1 MQTLNQYPRNVQIRA
16 ISKLIKKYGHI
27 GTITTGAATN
37 DCLVLF
43 GKYKLSLSGGT
54 LIINN
59 NYKLHIHPTEALG
72 ATPIPTGTTVTVNG
86 AAMVAINVRKIS
98 PDGANAIVWEI
109 EVAGDAIP
117 DDVPVIDMP
126 TVVSPAD
133 NTSNYASVSG
143 TVDDFAIEA
152 TASAMGMTI
161 GLDTYVSSD
170 WEIATDNVF
179 TDVVDS
185 VSAYTG
191 GLTWTSNGVLSNPL
205 NYYIRV
211 KHNGAAVSS
220 AWSTPSLFSL
230 GTITVPTTTHIN
242 TPVIVGFGPMYSGE
256 SGAGMFKSYPFLDAY
271 DPVDAGAFDHTYW
284 QIATDTAFT
293 TIVYEAASVGGF
305 DPMEAGGLFVDTTGL
320 LMDTY
325 SLSPASTYYVRGK
338 YVSVDPYESEYSAY
352 DTITIP

>member
-27 GTITTGAATN
+27 GTIATGVYSN

-59 NYKLHIHPTEALG
+59 NYKLHVHPTEALG

-86 AAMVAINVRKIS
+86 ADMVALSVRKIS

-109 EVAGDAIP
+109 EVAGESIP

-126 TVVSPAD
+126 TVTSPED
-133 NTSNYASVSG
+133 GTSDYASVSG
-143 TVDDFAIEA
+143 TMDDFAIEA
-152 TASAMGMTI
+152 TASAMSMTL
-161 GLDTYVSSD
+161 GVDTYVSSD
-170 WEIATDNVF
+170 WEIATDDAF
-179 TDVVDS
+179 TTVVDS
-185 VSAYTG
+185 VTGFTG
-191 GLTWTSNGVLSNPL
+191 GLTWTSNGVLTNPL

-220 AWSTPSLFSL
+220 DWSAGNLFSL
-230 GTITVPTTTHIN
+230 GTITVPEVTHIVTPTASFN
-242 TPVIVGFGPMYSGE
+242 TMYSGD
-256 SGAGMFKSYPFLDAY
+256 SGGGMFKTYPTLDAY
-271 DPVDAGAFDHTYW
+271 NPVDAGDFANTHW
-284 QIATDTAFT
+284 QVATDTGFT
-293 TIVYEAASVGGF
+293 SIVYEADSVGGY
-305 DPMEAGGLFVDTTGL
+305 DPAEGIFQGPEGLVMT
-320 LMDTY
+320 TY

-338 YVSVDPYESEYSAY
+338 YVSVDPYESAYSN
-352 DTITIP
+352 TITCIIP